1 MYTDLKRIYV
11 SKTCSFSGQAP
22 PTFSLAKLSSQWHQ
36 TFTPTISKQT
46 QKHQFLTF
54 FIHHAVPTSAFQ
66 KPLLNYYNFTA
77 IFILAIFVSCML
89 QTSGSCLQL
98 PVLLTSGL
106 DRSLFNIQIVS
117 FAFHVHLYEYFEKLW
132 TKSNSAQGGWDSLS
146 KSVITVKHVSIR
158 WWLPSNLIWHIA
170 RTPFI
175 VTYCTFW
182 PPK

>member
-36 TFTPTISKQT
+36 TFTHTISKQT

-77 IFILAIFVSCML
+77 ILFQRYLWVVCYKLPVHTCNFRFYS
-89 QTSGSCLQL
+89 L
-98 PVLLTSGL
+98 PVLIVPCSTCKV
-106 DRSLFNIQIVS
+106 FQIVS

-132 TKSNSAQGGWDSLS
+132 TKSNSAQGGWDTLS
-146 KSVITVKHVSIR
+146 KSVITVKYVIIR
-158 WWLPSNLIWHIA
+158 W
-170 RTPFI
+170 
-175 VTYCTFW
+175 
-182 PPK
+182 

>member
-66 KPLLNYYNFTA
+66 KPLLNYDNFTA

-106 DRSLFNIQIVS
+106 DRSLFSIQS
-117 FAFHVHLYEYFEKLW
+117 F
-132 TKSNSAQGGWDSLS
+132 SNCFFCFS
-146 KSVITVKHVSIR
+146 
-158 WWLPSNLIWHIA
+158 
-170 RTPFI
+170 
-175 VTYCTFW
+175 CTFVW
-182 PPK
+182 IFWKTLNQVEFCTGRLRLSFKKRHNCETRQYQMVVT